1 MYTKESSGKIR
12 VPTEWWLSDTYE
24 EISHHSHIS
33 SDYSQGSFIAG
44 QFPASPGVLVKFLTV
59 KILGRSSLWAGFIL
73 PHCLG
78 GDSPWWQCAETPPF
92 SMHQPEESGKHWHS
106 LDFPLCLFYFR
117 PPGHGMAPHA
127 INMGLWSKLPKIRSG
142 VLKGWAW
149 ISEACGSLAS
159 APRTSRLGS
168 TEHELLGLAR
178 MS

>member
-1 MYTKESSGKIR
+1 MEKLAFQQNGGFQIHTRKLVTI
-12 VPTEWWLSDTYE
+12 LTYPQTTARAA
-24 EISHHSHIS
+24 SL
-33 SDYSQGSFIAG
+33 QGSFI
-44 QFPASPGVLVKFLTV
+44 PASPGVLVKFLTV

-117 PPGHGMAPHA
+117 PPGHGMAPHT

-168 TEHELLGLAR
+168 TERELLGLAR